1 MDNLRPGGAIRWK
14 VLDRRLGWSGSGVGK
29 LAPEGCSPHLCQLRT
44 DGLAPV
50 SKY

>member
-1 MDNLRPGGAIRWK
+1 MGPLGENGGPSIGKGRESD
-14 VLDRRLGWSGSGVGK
+14 VESRDRQGGS
-29 LAPEGCSPHLCQLRT
+29 PCMCQLRT